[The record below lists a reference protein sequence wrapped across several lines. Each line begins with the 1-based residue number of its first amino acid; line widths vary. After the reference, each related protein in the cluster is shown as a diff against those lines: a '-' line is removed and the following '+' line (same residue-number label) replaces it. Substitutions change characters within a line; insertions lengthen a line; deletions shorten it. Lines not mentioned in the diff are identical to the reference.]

1 MKKHNSL
8 LGTNSDNSLKKYYI
22 LTRPSKLSDL
32 TLDDIEDNSPESGW
46 REKSRQLQAR
56 RWRKIR
62 HQLA

>member
-1 MKKHNSL
+1 MKNHGGYAGPLK
-8 LGTNSDNSLKKYYI
+8 DNSVRKYYI

-32 TLDDIEDNSPESGW
+32 TLDDMDEEDTSGW

-56 RWRKIR
+56 RWRKIK

>member
-1 MKKHNSL
+1 MKKHSAFA
-8 LGTNSDNSLKKYYI
+8 GQVKDNTLDKFYI

-32 TLDDIEDNSPESGW
+32 SLDELEADDSAGW

-56 RWRKIR
+56 RWRKIK

>member
-1 MKKHNSL
+1 MKKHNDL
-8 LGTNSDNSLKKYYI
+8 IGTNKDSVKKYYI
-22 LTRPSKLSDL
+22 LTRPARLSDL
-32 TLDDIEDNSPESGW
+32 ALDEMQDDDPESGW

>member
-1 MKKHNSL
+1 MRKHSAL
-8 LGTNSDNSLKKYYI
+8 TGAAKDNGLKKMYI
-22 LTRPSKLSDL
+22 LTRPARLSEL
-32 TLDDIEDNSPESGW
+32 ELDELENDNDTGW